1 MKETGPAK
9 SRTAGFEKMGSG
21 IAVDW
26 DLKGRD
32 CIGKKRK
39 GEKEREW
46 GARDEEDDSKYIY
59 IYIYFIVLL
68 FLKVFIENI
77 LKFSYW

>member
-39 GEKEREW
+39 GEKERE
-46 GARDEEDDSKYIY
+46 
-59 IYIYFIVLL
+59 
-68 FLKVFIENI
+68 
-77 LKFSYW
+77 